1 MRARAHGQTSPRFD
15 KRGYESGVAFR
26 SGIRHSPRMNLDG
39 RSLIAGK
46 TAHASAK
53 TFHAISPGNGARL
66 EPDFHEA
73 SAADVDLAMRQAEDA
88 FEIYRQ
94 MPAKDRADFLDR
106 IAAEIMAAG
115 DALLERASAESGLP
129 IERFTMER
137 GRTCGQ
143 FKTFAALIREGSWV
157 DARIDT
163 ALPERQPA
171 PRPDLRRLLVP
182 LGPVVVLGASNF
194 PLAFST
200 AGGDTA
206 SALAAGCPVVVKAHP
221 AHPGTSEIVAR
232 AIYRAMEICHVP
244 HGVFSLLHGTGAEV
258 AQELVRHP
266 LTCALGFTGSER
278 AGRALFDTA
287 AARPNPIP
295 VFAEMGSTNPLFIL
309 PAALKNRGGAIAQGL
324 KAAFTVG
331 VGQFCTKPG
340 LVLALGGAE
349 FDAFIEQFRAQV
361 RTTVPATMLHRGICD
376 AFHAG
381 VERVKNVPGVVVIA
395 ESDADADAAKAQAE
409 PVAFATDADTF
420 LLHRELREEVFGPYT
435 LLVSAR
441 TVTELEAAA
450 RALPGQLTATLHAD
464 DADLADFAGLVR
476 ILERKA
482 GRVLVNGFSPGVEV
496 CPAMQHGGPYP
507 ATTDVRFTSVGTA
520 AILRWARPLCLQGFP
535 ENALPEAV
543 RNANPLAILRTVN
556 GTLTRDSVTD

>member
-1 MRARAHGQTSPRFD
+1 MQ
-15 KRGYESGVAFR
+15 
-26 SGIRHSPRMNLDG
+26 LDG

-46 TAHASAK
+46 PAHATAK
-53 TFHAISPGNGARL
+53 TFHAISPLDGARL
-66 EPDFHEA
+66 EPEFHEA
-73 SAADVDLAMRQAEDA
+73 SAADADLALRQAEDA
-88 FEIYRQ
+88 FETFSR
-94 MPAKDRADFLDR
+94 MPAAARADFLDT
-106 IAAEIMAAG
+106 IAAEIMALG
-115 DALLERASAESGLP
+115 DALLQRAHLESGLP
-129 IERFTMER
+129 IERFTGER
-137 GRTCGQ
+137 GRACGQ

-163 ALPERQPA
+163 AMPDRQPA
-171 PRPDLRRLLVP
+171 PRPDLRRMLVP

-200 AGGDTA
+200 AGGDVA
-206 SALAAGCPVVVKAHP
+206 SALAAGCPVIVKAHP
-221 AHPGTSEIVAR
+221 AHPGTSELVAR

-244 HGVFSLLHGTGAEV
+244 HGAFSLLHGTGAEV

-266 LTCALGFTGSER
+266 LTRALGFTGSER
-278 AGRALFDTA
+278 AGRALFETA
-287 AARPNPIP
+287 AARPEPIP

-309 PAALKNRGGAIAQGL
+309 PSALKNRAAAIAQGL
-324 KAAFTVG
+324 KGAFTIG

-340 LVLALGGAE
+340 IVLALGGAE

-361 RTTVPATMLHRGICD
+361 RGTVPGTMLHSGICD

-381 VERVKNVPGVVVIA
+381 IERVRKIPGVVVAA
-395 ESDADADAAKAQAE
+395 ESDGDADAAKTQAE
-409 PVAFATDADTF
+409 PVAFATDVETF

-441 TVTELEAAA
+441 TVTELVAAA
-450 RALPGQLTATLHAD
+450 HALPGQLSATLHAD
-464 DADLADFAGLVR
+464 GTDLSDFSDLVR

-507 ATTDVRFTSVGTA
+507 ATTDSRFTSVGTA
-520 AILRWARPLCLQGFP
+520 AIARWARPLCWQGFP
-535 ENALPEAV
+535 ASALPEALQ
-543 RNANPLAILRTVN
+543 NANPSGVLRTIN
-556 GTLTRDSVTD
+556 GTLTRDPIAG